1 MAADQTA
8 APPIYP
14 VILCGG
20 SGNRLWPLSRT
31 LYPKQF
37 LPLAAERTML
47 QETALRFAPGP
58 RFAPPVLLCNDE
70 HRFIV
75 AEQLQAAGIAP
86 ARIVLEP
93 VGRNTAPAACVAAM
107 LLVREDADALM
118 LLSPADHVVADDGAL
133 HAAIEAGAALARAG
147 RLVTFGVPA
156 DAPHTGYGYIKAARP
171 IDGGPGFEV
180 ARFVEKPDR
189 TSAEGYLAEGG
200 YSWNSGIFLFAAQSY
215 LDELARHAPAMV
227 EACRAALDGALDDL
241 DFFRLARAA
250 FEACPADSID
260 YAVME
265 KAAHAAVLPV
275 EMGWNDVGSWDALYQ
290 IAARDGDD
298 NLVVGDV
305 LALDSRG
312 NYLRAESGLVAALG
326 VENLVVVAT
335 GDVVLV
341 AAREKVEAV
350 KALVD
355 RLAAEGRPEASLHP
369 VVYRPWGSF
378 EGIKVGPHYQ
388 VKHLVIKPG
397 AKISLQYHNRRAE
410 HWVVVRGRARI
421 TRGDQSFEL
430 DPDRST
436 YIPLGETHRLENPGD
451 EPLEVIEVQTGDY
464 LGEDDIVR
472 LEDTYGRTDE
482 DGSTSA

>member
-1 MAADQTA
+1 MAAARPA
-8 APPIYP
+8 APPIHP

-20 SGNRLWPLSRT
+20 SGTRLWPLSRA

-37 LPLAAERTML
+37 LALAAERTML

-58 RFAPPVLLCNDE
+58 CFAPPLLLCNDE

-93 VGRNTAPAACVAAM
+93 VGRNTAPAACVAA
-107 LLVREDADALM
+107 LVLVRENADALM
-118 LLSPADHVVADDGAL
+118 LLSPADHVVAERAAL

-147 RLVTFGVPA
+147 RLVTFGVPP
-156 DAPHTGYGYIKAARP
+156 DAPHTGYGYIKAAEP
-171 IDGGPGFEV
+171 IDAGPGLEV

-189 TSAEGYLAEGG
+189 ATAEVYLAEGG
-200 YSWNSGIFLFAAQSY
+200 YSWNSGMFLFAAQTY
-215 LDELARHAPAMV
+215 LDELTRHAPAMV
-227 EACRAALDGALDDL
+227 EACRAALDGARDDL
-241 DFFRLARAA
+241 DFCRLERAA

-265 KAAHAAVLPV
+265 NTEAAAVLPV

-305 LALDSRG
+305 LALESRG

-341 AAREKVEAV
+341 AARDKVEEV

-355 RLAAEGRPEASLHP
+355 RLSAEGRPEASLHP

-421 TRGDQSFEL
+421 TRGDRCFEL
-430 DPDRST
+430 APDQST
-436 YIPLGETHRLENPGD
+436 YIPLGETHRLENPGG
-451 EPLEVIEVQTGDY
+451 EPLEVIEVQSGAY

-472 LEDTYGRTDE
+472 LEDTYGRSDD
-482 DGSTSA
+482 DGSKGA

>member
-1 MAADQTA
+1 M
-8 APPIYP
+8 PP
-14 VILCGG
+14 
-20 SGNRLWPLSRT
+20 
-31 LYPKQF
+31 
-37 LPLAAERTML
+37 
-47 QETALRFAPGP
+47 
-58 RFAPPVLLCNDE
+58 
-70 HRFIV
+70 
-75 AEQLQAAGIAP
+75 
-86 ARIVLEP
+86 
-93 VGRNTAPAACVAAM
+93 
-107 LLVREDADALM
+107 
-118 LLSPADHVVADDGAL
+118 
-133 HAAIEAGAALARAG
+133 
-147 RLVTFGVPA
+147 

-241 DFFRLARAA
+241 DFCRLARAA

-397 AKISLQYHNRRAE
+397 AKISLQYHNRRRRALGSGARPRPDNPGRSE
-410 HWVVVRGRARI
+410 LRAR
-421 TRGDQSFEL
+421 S
-430 DPDRST
+430 
-436 YIPLGETHRLENPGD
+436 
-451 EPLEVIEVQTGDY
+451 
-464 LGEDDIVR
+464 
-472 LEDTYGRTDE
+472 
-482 DGSTSA
+482 

>member
-1 MAADQTA
+1 MAADLTA
-8 APPIYP
+8 APPIHP

-20 SGNRLWPLSRT
+20 SGTRLWPLSRA

-47 QETALRFAPGP
+47 QETALRFASGP
-58 RFAPPVLLCNDE
+58 RFAPPLLLCNDE

-75 AEQLQAAGIAP
+75 AEQLQVAGIAP

-93 VGRNTAPAACVAAM
+93 VGRNTAPAACVAAL

-118 LLSPADHVVADDGAL
+118 LLSPADHVVADDDAL
-133 HAAIEAGAALARAG
+133 RAVLEAGVNLARAG
-147 RLVTFGVPA
+147 RLVTFGVPPET
-156 DAPHTGYGYIKAARP
+156 PHTGYGYIKAAAP
-171 IDGGPGFEV
+171 IDGGPGHEV

-189 TSAEGYLAEGG
+189 TTAEGYLAEGG
-200 YSWNSGIFLFAAQSY
+200 YAWNSGMFLFAAQTY
-215 LDELARHAPAMV
+215 LDELSGLAPAMV
-227 EACRAALDGALDDL
+227 EACRGALDGATNDL
-241 DFFRLARAA
+241 DFCRLERTA

-265 KAAHAAVLPV
+265 KTDHAAIVPA
-275 EMGWNDVGSWDALYQ
+275 EMGWSDVGSWDALYQ
-290 IAARDGDD
+290 IAARDADD

-312 NYLRAESGLVAALG
+312 NYLRAESGLVAVLG
-326 VENLVVVAT
+326 VENLVVVAA

-341 AAREKVEAV
+341 AAREKVEQV

-355 RLAAEGRPEASLHP
+355 RLAADGRPEAGLHP

-397 AKISLQYHNRRAE
+397 AQISLQYHNHRAE
-410 HWVVVRGRARI
+410 HWVVVQGKARI

-430 DPDRST
+430 NPDQSS

-451 EPLEVIEVQTGDY
+451 EPLEVIEVQTGEY

-482 DGSTSA
+482 SGPKSA